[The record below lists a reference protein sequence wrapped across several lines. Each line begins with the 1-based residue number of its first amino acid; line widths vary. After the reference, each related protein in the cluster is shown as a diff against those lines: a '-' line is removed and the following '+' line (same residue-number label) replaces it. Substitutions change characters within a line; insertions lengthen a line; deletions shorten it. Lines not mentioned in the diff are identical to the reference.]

1 MLVAVLT
8 LIQPIAKI
16 PLEIFSVDLV
26 SPPERANPAPSEE
39 RKTVLEKPAPAQE
52 KKIKSMPEKKLPQSL
67 VSPEKDRQPDHLIGD
82 SAFFAPDTRSSADSP
97 ELQENPLEPSHDE
110 KERVPSLSAEKDMPE
125 GEKGEATVPGI
136 ALFDKETIEK
146 YALKGGPEKKGL
158 SFDSEGFKHRGYMR
172 TLKERIESV
181 WKYPKEAAER
191 GISGD
196 LRVTFIINRDGTLE
210 HAELVRTSGYRSLD
224 EAVLKALKKAFPWWP
239 LPEDYEED
247 TLKVTGH
254 FIYIYGNTFAL

>member
-8 LIQPIAKI
+8 LIQPLAKI
-16 PLEIFSVDLV
+16 PLEVFNVDLV
-26 SPPERANPAPSEE
+26 SPSERAKPAPSEE
-39 RKTVLEKPAPAQE
+39 LKAMPKKPAPAQE
-52 KKIKSMPEKKLPQSL
+52 KRRESMPEKKLPQSL
-67 VSPEKDRQPDHLIGD
+67 VSPEKDRQPDHLLGD
-82 SAFFAPDTRSSADSP
+82 SALFAPDKKSSADSP
-97 ELQENPLEPSHDE
+97 EIKENSLEAPRHE
-110 KERVPSLSAEKDMPE
+110 KESIPSLSAEKDLPE
-125 GEKGEATVPGI
+125 GEKGKSTVPGI
-136 ALFDKETIEK
+136 SLFDKKTIEK
-146 YALKGGPEKKGL
+146 YALKGGPAKKGL
-158 SFDSEGFKHRGYMR
+158 SFDSQGFKHRGYMR
-172 TLKERIESV
+172 TLRERIESV